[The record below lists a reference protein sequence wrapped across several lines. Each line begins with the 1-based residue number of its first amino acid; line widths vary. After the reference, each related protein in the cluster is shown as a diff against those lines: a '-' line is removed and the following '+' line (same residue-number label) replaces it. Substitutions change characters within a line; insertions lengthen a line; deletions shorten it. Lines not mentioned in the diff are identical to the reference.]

1 MAIEPV
7 RREVVI
13 DASQAHV
20 FRIFTENL
28 GAWWPLASHHIGE
41 KEAETAI
48 IEPKAGGR
56 WYERAADGTECQWGR
71 VKVWDPPGRVVLVWQ
86 IAGTFK
92 YDPNV
97 ESEVE
102 VRFVSVSPTRTR
114 VELEH
119 RDFEGMGE
127 MAEMVRGAVSS
138 DGGWT
143 QIMQIFAQYA
153 EKSL

>member
-102 VRFVSVSPTRTR
+102 VRFVSVSLTRTR

-127 MAEMVRGAVSS
+127 MAKMVRDAVSS

-143 QIMQIFAQYA
+143 QIMQIFAQHA

>member
-86 IAGTFK
+86 ITGTFK
-92 YDPNV
+92 YDPNI